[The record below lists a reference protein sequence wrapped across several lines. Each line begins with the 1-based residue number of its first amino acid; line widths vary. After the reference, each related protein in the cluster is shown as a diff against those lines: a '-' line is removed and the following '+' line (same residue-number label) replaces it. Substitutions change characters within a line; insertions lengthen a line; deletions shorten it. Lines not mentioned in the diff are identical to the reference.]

1 MDVEIDSEGN
11 PWFALI
17 HRGALLKF
25 DRNLEKMTVYS
36 APPPQTLRTFTGFLA
51 HSPSTRM
58 VWFDDIGF
66 SGKTKMYGLDLTT
79 NNVTKTFD
87 VPVNVYGM
95 EPTSK
100 GNVYFLSLSGV
111 IGELDTQTGKS
122 TIYPTPTPRSG
133 ARRGF
138 VDSQDRLW
146 FAEYFAGKLA
156 MFDPQTKLIKEWPV
170 PVPYADPYDV
180 VQDKGGIVWSG
191 GMVTDYIFRFDPATG
206 AITKY
211 LLPTVNT
218 NIRRIDVDSSTTPVS
233 VWVGEN
239 HHSKIT
245 RIELRTDQ

>member
-1 MDVEIDSEGN
+1 M
-11 PWFALI
+11 
-17 HRGALLKF
+17 KF
-25 DRNLEKMTVYS
+25 DRKLEKMTFYS

-66 SGKTKMYGLDLTT
+66 QGITKIYGLDLTT
-79 NNVTKTFD
+79 NNVTKTYE
-87 VPVNVYGM
+87 VPVNVYGL
-95 EPTSK
+95 EATSK

-122 TIYPTPTPRSG
+122 VIYPTPSGRSG
-133 ARRGF
+133 ARRGY
-138 VDSQDRLW
+138 VDAQDRLW
-146 FAEYFAGKLA
+146 FAEYFAGKVA
-156 MFDPQTKLIKEWPV
+156 MFDPRTKQFTEWPM
-170 PVPYADPYDV
+170 PAPYADPYDV
-180 VQDKGGIVWSG
+180 VQDKNGIIWSG
-191 GMVTDYIFRFDPATG
+191 GMVTDYVFRLDPATG
-206 AITKY
+206 QVSKY

-245 RIELRTDQ
+245 RIELRTDR